1 MKRQLR
7 LKYLIKA
14 AQDTSKDYELY
25 LEAKTVA
32 ENNLSLDI
40 PGIEE
45 LAELKDRAKQIISK
59 SSSVPNP
66 ETISQEEFQNL
77 RGIMSKPD
85 EVRHL
90 LNKGGS
96 FDPLDVYFK
105 KFSSNNLDFE
115 SSKFLFKKYLEYKS
129 NFIRIASRKNY
140 DSFDQS
146 IFDKM
151 MKDDAFLKQSGIIDH
166 FEKRSLMKK
175 SLNKEAGIWSAIKS
189 SLKYLPIIDFFWNG
203 YILFEDITN
212 INTAINFINQKFS
225 HLSQGEESLWMPG
238 NIENLIEKYKDD
250 PEKLLEVSYLN
261 NTAQYLFKEGLDAIL
276 RAVMIVADFF
286 LSYGVLKGI
295 RIALA
300 EIAGS
305 LIGLGL
311 ISDIMLEWVD
321 FDMDIPD
328 KFAYAYHHN
337 NGKIISITSDKL
349 SALKSAGIDRQTSLP
364 TNIDK
369 KSDSEEMVTVF

>member
-1 MKRQLR
+1 MKRQLK
-7 LKYLIKA
+7 LKSLIKA

-59 SSSVPNP
+59 SSSVPNS

-77 RGIMSKPD
+77 RGIMSNPD
-85 EVRHL
+85 EVRQL

-129 NFIRIASRKNY
+129 NFVRIASRKNY

-166 FEKRSLMKK
+166 FEKRSLIKK